1 MDPNVTHGSN
11 ELTMQ
16 TSGVLSLMVMLLLFV
31 PSLALSAQESTE
43 TTPLRF
49 DFTPFAGY
57 RSTMTFPV
65 EPHVTGM
72 HPRVVLEASPS
83 FGFSFGLRLLPN
95 REEDLIEVRWA
106 RQDSYLHTEEITTAF
121 SRRRV
126 VLNQFHGDFSHEPR
140 IEDWPNWVK
149 PFVLASIGATRLSS
163 TSAVSFARFSF
174 GLGGGIRIY
183 PSRHLGFK
191 LQAEWLPV
199 LASPQVA
206 FVCAA
211 GCVIHVAGS
220 AASQGEAFVG
230 TFIRF

>member
-1 MDPNVTHGSN
+1 
-11 ELTMQ
+11 MQ
-16 TSGVLSLMVMLLLFV
+16 TIGVLSLMAVLLLLV
-31 PSLALSAQESTE
+31 SSLALNAQESTE
-43 TTPLRF
+43 PTPLRF

-72 HPRVVLEASPS
+72 NPRVALEASPS
-83 FGFSFGLRLLPN
+83 VGFSFGVRLLPN
-95 REEDLIEVRWA
+95 REEDLIEVSWT
-106 RQDSYLHTEEITTAF
+106 RQDSYLHTEEITPALP
-121 SRRRV
+121 RQRV
-126 VLNQFHGDFSHEPR
+126 VLNQFHGDFSHEPL
-140 IEDWPNWVK
+140 IENWPNWVK
-149 PFVLASIGATRLSS
+149 PFVLASIGATHLSS
-163 TSAVSFARFSF
+163 SSAVSFARFSF
-174 GLGGGIRIY
+174 GLGGGIRFY

-206 FVCAA
+206 FVCGA